1 MKSYLLSPLCLLTM
15 LIGLASSGPAHAR
28 NVHASSAHAS
38 SAQVYLLR
46 GIFNVS
52 VGLDA
57 LADKLRQNGIA
68 ATVYGHDEEG
78 TVAADALQQ
87 YQAGSARPIILV
99 GHSLGAGAAVSVARR
114 LGNSGIPVALVVLL
128 DPVSSAAVPSNVGR
142 AINFYVSGGL
152 GAPVQAE
159 AGFRGSV
166 ANMDFKNAG
175 MDHMSIQA
183 ADPIHR
189 QIIGYI
195 RAAAARAAA
204 AGGRAASPSAGHA
217 THAVHRHRHAG
228 GAHRQA

>member
-1 MKSYLLSPLCLLTM
+1 MKSCRLLPRCLLIM
-15 LIGLASSGPAHAR
+15 LLGLAWGGPAHAR
-28 NVHASSAHAS
+28 NVHASSAHQS
-38 SAQVYLLR
+38 SAHVYLLR

-57 LADKLRQNGIA
+57 LADKLRRIGIA
-68 ATVYGHDEEG
+68 ATVYGHEEEG

-87 YQAGSARPIILV
+87 YQAGRPIILV

-142 AINFYVSGGL
+142 AVNFYVSGGL
-152 GAPVQAE
+152 GTTVQAE

-175 MDHMSIQA
+175 MDHMEIQA
-183 ADPIHR
+183 ADPIQC
-189 QIIGYI
+189 QIN
-195 RAAAARAAA
+195 
-204 AGGRAASPSAGHA
+204 
-217 THAVHRHRHAG
+217 
-228 GAHRQA
+228 

>member
-1 MKSYLLSPLCLLTM
+1 MKSCRLLPRCLLIM
-15 LIGLASSGPAHAR
+15 LLGLAWSGPAHAR
-28 NVHASSAHAS
+28 NVHASSAH
-38 SAQVYLLR
+38 VYLLR

-57 LADKLRQNGIA
+57 LADKLRRIGIA
-68 ATVYGHDEEG
+68 ATVYGHEEEG

-87 YQAGSARPIILV
+87 YQAGGAHPIILV

-128 DPVSSAAVPSNVGR
+128 DPVSSGAVPSNVGR

-152 GAPVQAE
+152 GTTVQAE

-195 RAAAARAAA
+195 LAAGAGA
-204 AGGRAASPSAGHA
+204 AGGHEASPSAGRA
-217 THAVHRHRHAG
+217 ARAFHRHRHAG
-228 GAHRQA
+228 GAHRQS